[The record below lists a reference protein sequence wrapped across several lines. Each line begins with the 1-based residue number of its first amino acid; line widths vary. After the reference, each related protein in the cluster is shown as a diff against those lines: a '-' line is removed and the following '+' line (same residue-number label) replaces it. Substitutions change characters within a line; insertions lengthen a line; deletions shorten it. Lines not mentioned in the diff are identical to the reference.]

1 MGKILAGRKFSGN
14 KIWWN
19 WQEENLA
26 YGRKHIFWRE
36 LNLAHKH
43 KVEYDKCF
51 FIQK

>member
-1 MGKILAGRKFSGN
+1 MGKILAGKKFSGN

-19 WQEENLA
+19 WQ

-43 KVEYDKCF
+43 KVEYDKCS